1 MSLNLASFA
10 REKYESIVEANVSS
24 TLCCPSTKKN
34 SLSILPHTGNTN
46 FIHAKIIFRSN
57 SKNLP
62 ILNESTKTP
71 KKKRRRTCN
80 YPTYRN
86 FPSPLFLLF
95 ILYYIYIL
103 SPLFISLL
111 YLYRAEELHGNN
123 EFLAETPFHL
133 DEEPFE
139 TGRVVLISAVS
150 AR

>member
-34 SLSILPHTGNTN
+34 SLSILLPHTGNTN

-71 KKKRRRTCN
+71 KKREEEHATIPRIVT
-80 YPTYRN
+80 
-86 FPSPLFLLF
+86 FLPLYSFY
-95 ILYYIYIL
+95 LYYIIYIYY
-103 SPLFISLL
+103 PL
-111 YLYRAEELHGNN
+111 YL
-123 EFLAETPFHL
+123 FLCSIFIEQRNC
-133 DEEPFE
+133 
-139 TGRVVLISAVS
+139 TGIMNFSQRRHSTSTKNPSKRDA
-150 AR
+150 

>member
-34 SLSILPHTGNTN
+34 SLSILLPHTGNTN

-57 SKNLP
+57 SKSLP

-95 ILYYIYIL
+95 ILYYIYY
-103 SPLFISLL
+103 PL
-111 YLYRAEELHGNN
+111 YL
-123 EFLAETPFHL
+123 FLFSIFIEQRNC
-133 DEEPFE
+133 
-139 TGRVVLISAVS
+139 TGIMNFSQRRHSTSTKNPSKRDA
-150 AR
+150 

>member
-34 SLSILPHTGNTN
+34 SLSILLPHTGNTN

-71 KKKRRRTCN
+71 KKREEEHATIPRIVTLL
-80 YPTYRN
+80 
-86 FPSPLFLLF
+86 PLYSFY
-95 ILYYIYIL
+95 LYYIIYIL